1 MYISHRP
8 LDFSCCHSA
17 RDETMRALRELI
29 AKFKHYGA
37 EIYLVGGCVR
47 DALLGKPC
55 HDFDLTTNLTPD
67 EMLEMLEKEDPEG
80 LWKTAS
86 PGKNFGT
93 LVFVRSKGAMTGN
106 SGEESRKPG
115 CSVGFEVTTFRAE
128 SGYEDHRKPSNV
140 RFSESLEE
148 DLKRR
153 DFTINSFAYD
163 LPESNLYTLDRSYL
177 GDLHNRIVRAV
188 GDPSERF
195 EEDALRM
202 LRAFRFACQLNGDI
216 DPATYKGIKEN
227 AGYLSKISTER
238 IRDELNKI
246 VMSPAPEKIM
256 LMKDS
261 GLAIEGLGNLWKASN
276 AHQIASLMSLA
287 GSDSAK
293 RWAAFFYG
301 LRLNVN
307 PASELGS
314 ANIAYDEYEKRVRLW
329 MINMKFDNRGVD
341 QVQRI
346 LAYCDRMAGDGISKK
361 AIKRMLGERHDDE
374 FVTAA
379 RIAAS
384 AMEFQNL
391 PGAHRY
397 GWIMEIARQ
406 AAENREPVALGDL
419 AVNGLDMLQIGLVG
433 KQIGEALDNCLDLVL
448 ERPEANTKPFLLKHV
463 RQRRNQSHA

>member
-8 LDFSCCHSA
+8 LNFSCGHSA
-17 RDETMRALRELI
+17 QDETMGALRELI

-47 DALLGKPC
+47 DALLGRPC
-55 HDFDLTTNLTPD
+55 RDFDLTTNLTPD

-80 LWKTAS
+80 LWKIAS

-93 LVFVRSKGAMTGN
+93 LVFFRSKAAKAGDRGK
-106 SGEESRKPG
+106 SGCAVS
-115 CSVGFEVTTFRAE
+115 FEVTTFRAE
-128 SGYEDHRKPSNV
+128 SGYEDHRKPSDV

-148 DLKRR
+148 DLRRR
-153 DFTINSFAYD
+153 DLTINSFAYD
-163 LPESNLYTLDRSYL
+163 LPESNLYMLDRSYL
-177 GDLHNRIVRAV
+177 DDLSNRIVRAV

-276 AHQIASLMSLA
+276 ARQIASLMSLV
-287 GSDSAK
+287 GSDLAK
-293 RWAAFFYG
+293 R
-301 LRLNVN
+301 
-307 PASELGS
+307 
-314 ANIAYDEYEKRVRLW
+314 
-329 MINMKFDNRGVD
+329 
-341 QVQRI
+341 
-346 LAYCDRMAGDGISKK
+346 
-361 AIKRMLGERHDDE
+361 
-374 FVTAA
+374 
-379 RIAAS
+379 
-384 AMEFQNL
+384 
-391 PGAHRY
+391 
-397 GWIMEIARQ
+397 
-406 AAENREPVALGDL
+406 
-419 AVNGLDMLQIGLVG
+419 
-433 KQIGEALDNCLDLVL
+433 
-448 ERPEANTKPFLLKHV
+448 
-463 RQRRNQSHA
+463 